1 MVEYIKASFWGA
13 VARKTVGTAFLGFLT
28 GLSANIADG
37 VGSSDGVGSL
47 GEYLSS
53 GAFGAAAG
61 AGIGVLLPILSR
73 IAAKEAATDIPKI

>member
-28 GLSANIADG
+28 GLSTNLTDAGTTFQEFI
-37 VGSSDGVGSL
+37 
-47 GEYLSS
+47 GE
-53 GAFGAAAG
+53 GAIGAAAG

>member
-13 VARKTVGTAFLGFLT
+13 VARKTIGTAFLGFLT

-37 VGSSDGVGSL
+37 VGTL
-47 GEYLSS
+47 GDYLSS